1 MEYLFLI
8 YADPQRSVNLPEEER
23 LRIME
28 KHWAIQDDARAR
40 SMFRGAARLEPLA
53 QAVTVR
59 KDGVNVSAVDGP
71 FAETK
76 EFVGGYYLLDCASPE
91 EARVWAERISDA
103 TGGAPVEIRGAVPAP
118 ARPAHA

>member
-8 YADPQRSVNLPEEER
+8 YLDPRPADLPDEER

-28 KHWAIQDDARAR
+28 KHWAIRDEATARGVLK
-40 SMFRGAARLEPLA
+40 GAARLEPLA
-53 QAVTVR
+53 QAATVR
-59 KDGVNVSAVDGP
+59 KDGASATAVDGP

-91 EARVWAERISDA
+91 EARAWAERISEA
-103 TGGAPVEIRGAVPAP
+103 TGGAPVEIRGALPTP